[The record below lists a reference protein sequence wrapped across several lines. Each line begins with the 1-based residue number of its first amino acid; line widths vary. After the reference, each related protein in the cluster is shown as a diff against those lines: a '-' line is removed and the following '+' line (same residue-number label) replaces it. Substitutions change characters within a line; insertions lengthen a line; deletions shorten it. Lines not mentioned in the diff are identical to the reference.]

1 MWLEEERTVSDT
13 QTNMPDYEDARR
25 AFQLEVPAAFNYGR
39 DVVDHQA
46 RVRPD
51 ALALLALDPQGEEAQ
66 RLSFRDL
73 SERSNRAANFLAAQG
88 VATGDRIF
96 LMMPRI
102 PQWYDVMLG
111 AFKIGA
117 VPMPGTVQLTPK
129 DIRYRIDI
137 AEATVAVTD
146 PEGAA
151 KVDEV
156 ASTLPT
162 IRQRIVA
169 GGAYGEWVSLEEG
182 MERASAS
189 APETVPTAASD
200 PLLIYFTSGTTG
212 QPKMVLHT
220 HASYGIGHEITARFW
235 MDLRPGDLHWTI
247 SDFGWAKAAYGKLFG
262 QWRLGAAVLVWDG
275 RGKPEFDQ
283 MLHIAE
289 QHGVTTFCAPPTI
302 YRQFVQMDLSRYDL
316 SRMRHAMAAGEPLES
331 ETFEVWKQATGLE
344 IHDGYGQTETCITVA
359 NYPSLR
365 KKPGSMGKPSPGYD
379 VAVVDDDGV
388 PVESGVEGQIAIK
401 VKPERPVGLFSE
413 YWKDPKRTS
422 EVFRGDWYLSGDRA
436 RVDEDGYFWFG
447 SRADDVI
454 ISAGYRIGPFEVE
467 SVVIEHPSVAETAV
481 IGVPDRERGQV
492 VKAFVVLA
500 KGQTASPDLAG
511 EIQQFCKESTAPYKY
526 PRHIEFVNELPK
538 TISGKIRRV
547 ELREREAATG

>member
-1 MWLEEERTVSDT
+1 MSDAG
-13 QTNMPDYEDARR
+13 TNMADYEEARR
-25 AFQLEVPAAFNYGR
+25 TFRLGVPAEFNYAR
-39 DVVDHQA
+39 DVVDERA
-46 RVRPD
+46 RVRPSD
-51 ALALLALDPQGEEAQ
+51 LALLALDPQGGNPR
-66 RLSFRDL
+66 RLSFGDL
-73 SERSNRAANFLAAQG
+73 SERSNRAANFLSARG
-88 VATGDRIF
+88 VTKGDRIF

-111 AFKIGA
+111 AFKLGA

-129 DIRYRIDI
+129 DIRYRIES

-146 PEGAA
+146 PAGAA

-156 ASTLPT
+156 QSTFPMV
-162 IRQRIVA
+162 RQRIVA
-169 GGAYGEWVSLEEG
+169 DGAYGDWVSLEDG
-182 MERASAS
+182 MERASTGVPES
-189 APETVPTAASD
+189 APTAAAD

-247 SDFGWAKAAYGKLFG
+247 SDLGWAKAAYGKLFG
-262 QWRLGAAVLVWDG
+262 QWRRGAAVLVWDG

-283 MLHIAE
+283 ILHIAE
-289 QHGVTTFCAPPTI
+289 SYGVTTFCAPPTI
-302 YRQFVQMDLSRYDL
+302 YRQFVQMDLSRFDL

-359 NYPSLR
+359 NYPSLP
-365 KKPGSMGKPSPGYD
+365 KKPGSMGKPSPSYE
-379 VAVVDDDGV
+379 VAVVDDGGA
-388 PVESGVEGQIAIK
+388 PVDPGIEGQIAIR
-401 VKPERPVGLFSE
+401 VNPQRPVGLFSE
-413 YWKDPKRTS
+413 YWKDPERTA
-422 EVFRGDWYLSGDRA
+422 EVFQGDWYYSGDRA
-436 RVDEDGYFWFG
+436 HVDEDGYFWFG
-447 SRADDVI
+447 SRTDDVI

-467 SVVIEHPSVAETAV
+467 SVVMEHPSVAETAV
-481 IGVPDRERGQV
+481 IGVPDPERGEV

-500 KGQTASPDLAG
+500 PGRTASPDLAS
-511 EIQQFCKESTAPYKY
+511 EIQQHCKKSTAPYKY
-526 PRHIEFVNELPK
+526 PRQVEFVEELPK

-547 ELREREAATG
+547 ELRQREASTE